1 MLYYRGSVDA
11 WNGKGYDVFL
21 SKRSSPENMIRVV
34 EGVFDGGTDFYTPLN
49 EALRLMQEDGFENAN
64 VVFITDGEY
73 ELSKTYIEE
82 L

>member
-1 MLYYRGSVDA
+1 
-11 WNGKGYDVFL
+11 
-21 SKRSSPENMIRVV
+21 MIRVV